1 MTGESP
7 AEPLKAEAVPSIM
20 TGVCGMTEDGLP
32 EVDWDSLTF
41 SFTETDRMYIATC
54 KQGDEWGQGKMQD
67 FQNLSLS
74 PAAGVIN
81 YGQGLFEGMKAQHA
95 ADGSIVLFRPLEN
108 ARRSREGARR
118 LGMTPVPEEMFL
130 DAIMQTVRENSRWVP
145 PMGKGALYVR
155 PLLFGSGAI
164 LGVAPAPEYTFLVY
178 VSPVG
183 PYFKGGITP
192 TSLRVSDEFHRA
204 APGGSGGVKAI
215 GNYAPGMVPS
225 QMAKSEGFSEII
237 YLDAVNHRY
246 IEEVGAANFFCVKD
260 GIISTPELTGT
271 ILPGVTRS
279 SVMELA
285 ESKGY
290 EVREEKIDV
299 AYALEAEECFC
310 VGTAAVISSIG
321 RIEHGGRVVE
331 YCGGKVGPIALEL
344 YECLTEIQQRRA
356 PDEFGW
362 TLAVK

>member
-1 MTGESP
+1 MPGESP
-7 AEPLKAEAVPSIM
+7 AESLKAESFPLALI
-20 TGVCGMTEDGLP
+20 GVRVLNRDGDSEL
-32 EVDWDSLTF
+32 DWDSLTF
-41 SFTETDRMYIATC
+41 SFTQTDRMYMATC
-54 KQGDEWGQGKMQD
+54 KQGEEWQSGFMQD

-81 YGQGLFEGMKAQHA
+81 YGQGLFEGMKAQYA
-95 ADGSIVLFRPLEN
+95 EDGNVVLFRPRDN

-118 LGMTPVPEEMFL
+118 LGMPPVPEEMFL
-130 DAIMQTVRENSRWVP
+130 NAVKMTVRENIRWVP
-145 PMGKGALYVR
+145 PIGKGALYVR

-164 LGVAPAPEYTFLVY
+164 LGVAPAPEFTFLVY

-225 QMAKSEGFSEII
+225 KMAKKEGYSEII
-237 YLDAVNHRY
+237 YLDAVNHKY
-246 IEEVGAANFFCVKD
+246 IEEVGAANFFCVKN

-271 ILPGVTRS
+271 ILPGVTRA

-299 AYALEAEECFC
+299 DYALDADECFC

-321 RIEHGGRVVE
+321 TIEHGDRVVE
-331 YCGGKVGPIALEL
+331 YCGGEVGPVAMEM
-344 YECLTEIQQRRA
+344 YDYLTAIQQRRV
-356 PDEFGW
+356 PDQFNW
-362 TLAVK
+362 TVEV

>member
-1 MTGESP
+1 M
-7 AEPLKAEAVPSIM
+7 L
-20 TGVCGMTEDGLP
+20 EDAGP
-32 EVDWDSLTF
+32 DIDWDELTF

-54 KQGDEWGQGKMQD
+54 KEGNEWEPGVMQD

-81 YGQGLFEGMKAQHA
+81 YGQGLFEGMKAQYA
-95 ADGSIVLFRPLEN
+95 ADGKVVLFRPEHN
-108 ARRSREGARR
+108 ARRAQDGGRR
-118 LGMTPVPEEMFL
+118 LGMPPVPEEMFL
-130 DAIMQTVRENSRWVP
+130 EAVKQTVRENLRWVP

-225 QMAKSEGFSEII
+225 KMAKKEGYSEII
-237 YLDAVNHRY
+237 YLDAVHHRY
-246 IEEVGAANFFCVKD
+246 VEEVGAANFFCVKD
-260 GIISTPELTGT
+260 GVISTPELTGT
-271 ILPGVTRS
+271 ILPGVTRM
-279 SVMELA
+279 SVIELA
-285 ESKGY
+285 ESRGY
-290 EVREEKIDV
+290 EVREEKVDV
-299 AYALEAEECFC
+299 GYAMDADECFC
-310 VGTAAVISSIG
+310 VGTAAVISAIG
-321 RIEHGGRVVE
+321 RIEHGESVVE
-331 YCGGKVGPIALEL
+331 YCGGEVGPIAMEL
-344 YECLTEIQQRRA
+344 YEGLTAIQQRRE
-356 PDEFGW
+356 PDELGW
-362 TLAVK
+362 TVAVE

>member
-1 MTGESP
+1 
-7 AEPLKAEAVPSIM
+7 
-20 TGVCGMTEDGLP
+20 
-32 EVDWDSLTF
+32 
-41 SFTETDRMYIATC
+41 
-54 KQGDEWGQGKMQD
+54 
-67 FQNLSLS
+67 
-74 PAAGVIN
+74 
-81 YGQGLFEGMKAQHA
+81 
-95 ADGSIVLFRPLEN
+95 
-108 ARRSREGARR
+108 
-118 LGMTPVPEEMFL
+118 
-130 DAIMQTVRENSRWVP
+130 
-145 PMGKGALYVR
+145 
-155 PLLFGSGAI
+155 
-164 LGVAPAPEYTFLVY
+164 
-178 VSPVG
+178 
-183 PYFKGGITP
+183 
-192 TSLRVSDEFHRA
+192 
-204 APGGSGGVKAI
+204 
-215 GNYAPGMVPS
+215 
-225 QMAKSEGFSEII
+225 MAKSEGFSGII

-331 YCGGKVGPIALEL
+331 YCGGNVGPIALEL

-362 TLAVK
+362 TVTVK